1 MSAGRNRYYCAVE
14 VAVEV
19 VGGRWTPVIL
29 AHLKEGVHRYGQL
42 RRRMPD
48 ISEKM
53 LTQRLRELEREGL
66 IERTVHTEAPVPAPV
81 SYRLTDEGASLA
93 PMLQALHDWGA
104 RRAARHGITIQPD
117 PS

>member
-1 MSAGRNRYYCAVE
+1 MSVGRKRYYCAVE

-19 VGGRWTPVIL
+19 IGGRWTPVIL

-53 LTQRLRELEREGL
+53 LTQRLRELERDGL
-66 IERTVHTEAPVPAPV
+66 IERTVHAEPPVPAPV
-81 SYRLTDEGASLA
+81 SYQLTEEGAGLV
-93 PMLQALHDWGA
+93 PMLQTLHDWGSK
-104 RRAARHGITIQPD
+104 RAARHGITIEPD